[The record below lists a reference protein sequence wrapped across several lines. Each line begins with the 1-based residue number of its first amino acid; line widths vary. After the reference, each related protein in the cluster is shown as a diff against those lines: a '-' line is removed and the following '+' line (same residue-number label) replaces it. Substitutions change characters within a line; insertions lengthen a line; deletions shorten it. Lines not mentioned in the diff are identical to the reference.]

1 MLVSMKYLL
10 DKAKDRDYAVGAF
23 NATELALVRSVVEQA
38 EESDSPAII
47 EA

>member
-10 DKAKDRDYAVGAF
+10 DKAKDADFAVGAF

-38 EESDSPAII
+38 
-47 EA
+47 